1 MFNQKSNTAFNAQSK
16 AAQTIEAMQPSIQKL
31 YKIALDKKD
40 LRTPTAVAR
49 YLQIT
54 QQTLKNWE
62 SRGIS
67 KEGALKVQSALGLD
81 SNQLLALNTTAD
93 GHAQAPPLYRPHDP
107 TRDTVVILANDN
119 KPQLL
124 AAWPFETVT
133 VDDWHTLQPAQ
144 KAAIE
149 AVINAYTGQG
159 QSAHQATPETKTATG

>member
-1 MFNQKSNTAFNAQSK
+1 MFKVK
-16 AAQTIEAMQPSIQKL
+16 RPLVQTMEPMQPSIQKL
-31 YKIALDKKD
+31 YKLALEKKD

-49 YLQIT
+49 YLQIS

-81 SNQLLALNTTAD
+81 SNQLLALNITD
-93 GHAQAPPLYRPHDP
+93 GQPERQPLYRPHNP
-107 TRDTVVILANDN
+107 VRDTVVLMATDTR
-119 KPQLL
+119 PQLL

-149 AVINAYTGQG
+149 AVINAYTAQG
-159 QSAHQATPETKTATG
+159 HGAHQATPERNTATG